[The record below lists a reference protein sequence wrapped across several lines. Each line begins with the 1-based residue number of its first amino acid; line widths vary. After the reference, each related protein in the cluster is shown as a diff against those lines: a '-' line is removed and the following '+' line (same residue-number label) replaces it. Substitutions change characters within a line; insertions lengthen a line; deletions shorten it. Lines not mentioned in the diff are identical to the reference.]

1 MKVNT
6 LMAPNQYV
14 IFTILEFYNMKRYL
28 LLLLLFTTLS
38 GYTQNTINNYK
49 YILVPEQY
57 SFFKEVNQYGLNNLT
72 RKLLEEKGFTVY
84 FDNENLPVEIAGNK
98 CKAMT
103 ADLTEKKGMF
113 TTTLTLI
120 LKDCQGN
127 VIFKGKEGKSR
138 EKEFTAA
145 YTEALKNAFIS
156 LNDLPYAFK
165 GEAEKV
171 ESVKAQE
178 VVAAPANQQVAMAE
192 TTEPSETLYAQVTA
206 TGFQLINT
214 TPKKVLTL
222 FKTSVENC
230 FIADNNQHK
239 GMVLKKGEKWF
250 FEYYNN
256 DKLII
261 EELLIKF

>member
-1 MKVNT
+1 
-6 LMAPNQYV
+6 
-14 IFTILEFYNMKRYL
+14 MKRYL
-28 LLLLLFTTLS
+28 LLLLLFTALS

-49 YILVPEQY
+49 YILVPEQF
-57 SFFKEVNQYGLNNLT
+57 SFFKEVNKYGLNNLT

-84 FDNENLPVEIAGNK
+84 FDNENLPVEIAANK

-113 TTTLTLI
+113 TTRLTLI

-127 VIFKGKEGKSR
+127 VVFKGEEGKSK
-138 EKEFTAA
+138 EKDFTAA
-145 YTEALKNAFIS
+145 YQEALQNAFIS
-156 LNDLPYAFK
+156 FNELPYAFS
-165 GEAEKV
+165 GDVQMAEI
-171 ESVKAQE
+171 VKAPE
-178 VVAAPANQQVAMAE
+178 VVAAPANQQAAGAE
-192 TTEPSETLYAQVTA
+192 TTEPSGTLYAQVTT
-206 TGFQLINT
+206 TGFQLVDT
-214 TPKKVLTL
+214 TPKKMLTL

-230 FIADNNQHK
+230 FIAEGSQHK
-239 GMVLKKGEKWF
+239 GMVVKKDGKWF

>member
-1 MKVNT
+1 
-6 LMAPNQYV
+6 
-14 IFTILEFYNMKRYL
+14 MKRYL
-28 LLLLLFTTLS
+28 LLFLLFATLS
-38 GYTQNTINNYK
+38 GYTQHTINNYK

-57 SFFKEVNQYGLNNLT
+57 SFFKEVNKYGLNNLT

-103 ADLTEKKGMF
+103 ADLIEKKGMF
-113 TTTLTLI
+113 TTRLTLI

-127 VIFKGKEGKSR
+127 VVFKGEEGKSK

-145 YTEALKNAFIS
+145 YHEALQNAFIS
-156 LNDLPYAFK
+156 LNELPYAFT
-165 GEAEKV
+165 GDAQTA
-171 ESVKAQE
+171 ESVKAPK
-178 VVAAPANQQVAMAE
+178 VAAVPANQQAAGAE
-192 TTEPSETLYAQVTA
+192 PAEPSGTLYAQATA
-206 TGFQLINT
+206 TGFQLIDT

-230 FIADNNQHK
+230 FIAEDSQHK
-239 GMVLKKGEKWF
+239 GMVLKKDEKWF

-256 DKLII
+256 EKLII